1 MLATRVRPISPSTAA
16 RHALATDEQLVS
28 SIRGND
34 PAAFEALYERHQRE
48 LLSFCLY
55 MLGSRADA
63 EEALQV
69 TFASAYRALL
79 ADERPVVLRPWLF
92 AIARNQSLSILR
104 RRRPTVELGGEAAT
118 GHDPV
123 ASGDLFREFELREE
137 IRHTLAGVR
146 ELPEGQRAAMVL
158 AELHGLSQSEIG
170 SVMGLRPE
178 QVKALV
184 YQARSS
190 LISERTARDA
200 DCREIRDELDTARG
214 AALLKGK
221 LRKHV
226 RACPDCRT
234 YADGMSRRRRG
245 VGAFLPLLP
254 WLTLKLRTLQDAL
267 SSAPTEQLTYAGG
280 TTLGGTVA
288 GAALVAGGPIKAI
301 AVKVA
306 AGAAL
311 LGLSTGLGAPV
322 LSTPSV
328 QHHAGSTVSLVGK
341 PAWLP
346 LLGEGEDEGGGS
358 GHHGGA
364 IGGGSSSGGAVPGG
378 QPPGAGGQPPLGGI
392 EGGAG
397 GSGGYG
403 GGGGA
408 GGSSGSADGSGQHGG
423 GGAAAHHAAGTTAAG
438 IVGAGAGGAATQRQ
452 HAARQHGGRSAEAAG
467 AAGSGSSGGSGISGE
482 SGQGG
487 ESGHSSGR
495 GHSPGEGRTP
505 LPKNVTQA
513 ATVKTGR
520 RTRRRR
526 RHPDAEAEQSP
537 ARTGEGRRTGRPRG
551 STQGPRT
558 GTQAAGAR
566 TRRPAARPR
575 TRTAKHESEHA
586 RTVAQHEREREQS
599 KKQGESRKLREQKQH
614 ERQKNKRLKSR
625 NVRGAGQ
632 DFTERRRGTRGPAHC
647 AAG

>member
-28 SIRGND
+28 AIRGND

-104 RRRPTVELGGEAAT
+104 RRHPTVELGAEAAR
-118 GHDPV
+118 GGDPT
-123 ASGDLFREFELREE
+123 ASGDLFRELELREE
-137 IRHTLAGVR
+137 VRHTLAGVR
-146 ELPEGQRAAMVL
+146 GLPEGQREAMVL
-158 AELHGLSQSEIG
+158 AELNGLSQSEIG
-170 SVMGLRPE
+170 SVLGLRPE

-190 LISERTARDA
+190 LISERSARDA
-200 DCREIRDELDTARG
+200 DCREIREELDTARG

-226 RACPDCRT
+226 RGCPDCRT

-254 WLTLKLRTLQDAL
+254 WLTLKLRALQDAL
-267 SSAPTEQLTYAGG
+267 TSAPTEQLTYAGG

-328 QHHAGSTVSLVGK
+328 QHNAGSAMSLVGK

-346 LLGEGEDEGGGS
+346 LLGEGEGGGS
-358 GHHGGA
+358 GSPRWDHQWG
-364 IGGGSSSGGAVPGG
+364 
-378 QPPGAGGQPPLGGI
+378 L
-392 EGGAG
+392 EWRRR
-397 GSGGYG
+397 
-403 GGGGA
+403 
-408 GGSSGSADGSGQHGG
+408 
-423 GGAAAHHAAGTTAAG
+423 GAAS
-438 IVGAGAGGAATQRQ
+438 
-452 HAARQHGGRSAEAAG
+452 GRPA
-467 AAGSGSSGGSGISGE
+467 
-482 SGQGG
+482 
-487 ESGHSSGR
+487 SGHRGR
-495 GHSPGEGRTP
+495 AP
-505 LPKNVTQA
+505 A
-513 ATVKTGR
+513 R
-520 RTRRRR
+520 RHRRRR
-526 RHPDAEAEQSP
+526 R
-537 ARTGEGRRTGRPRG
+537 R
-551 STQGPRT
+551 
-558 GTQAAGAR
+558 
-566 TRRPAARPR
+566 
-575 TRTAKHESEHA
+575 
-586 RTVAQHEREREQS
+586 
-599 KKQGESRKLREQKQH
+599 
-614 ERQKNKRLKSR
+614 
-625 NVRGAGQ
+625 
-632 DFTERRRGTRGPAHC
+632 
-647 AAG
+647 

>member
-69 TFASAYRALL
+69 TFASAYRGLL

-92 AIARNQSLSILR
+92 AIARNQCLSILR
-104 RRRPTVELGGEAAT
+104 RRRPTVELGGEAAI
-118 GHDPV
+118 GNDQA
-123 ASGDLFREFELREE
+123 ASGDLFRELELREE
-137 IRHTLAGVR
+137 IRHTLTGVR

-170 SVMGLRPE
+170 AVMGLRPE

-190 LISERTARDA
+190 LISERSARDA
-200 DCREIRDELDTARG
+200 DCREIREELDTARG

-226 RACPDCRT
+226 RGCPDCRT

-245 VGAFLPLLP
+245 VGAFVPLLP
-254 WLTLKLRTLQDAL
+254 WLTLKLRALQDAL
-267 SSAPTEQLTYAGG
+267 ASAPTEQLTYAGG

-328 QHHAGSTVSLVGK
+328 QHSAGSAVSLVGK

-346 LLGEGEDEGGGS
+346 LLGEGEGGS
-358 GHHGGA
+358 GGTGHHGGA
-364 IGGGSSSGGAVPGG
+364 VGGGWGGSGAGVPPGG
-378 QPPGAGGQPPLGGI
+378 QPPGAGGVPPLGGV
-392 EGGAG
+392 EGTAG

-423 GGAAAHHAAGTTAAG
+423 GGSAAHHVAGTTAAG
-438 IVGAGAGGAATQRQ
+438 LAGAGAGGAATQRQ
-452 HAARQHGGRSAEAAG
+452 HPAGSAPRQIGGSRRGRGRVGLVRRIRRVPRSGKVGRISPLARTRSLPRRSDRRRPARRTDGKWHRNGAEADPGRTREGEGRSAAAPAAG
-467 AAGSGSSGGSGISGE
+467 
-482 SGQGG
+482 
-487 ESGHSSGR
+487 
-495 GHSPGEGRTP
+495 
-505 LPKNVTQA
+505 
-513 ATVKTGR
+513 
-520 RTRRRR
+520 
-526 RHPDAEAEQSP
+526 
-537 ARTGEGRRTGRPRG
+537 
-551 STQGPRT
+551 TQGPRK
-558 GTQAAGAR
+558 GTQAL
-566 TRRPAARPR
+566 R
-575 TRTAKHESEHA
+575 TRT
-586 RTVAQHEREREQS
+586 
-599 KKQGESRKLREQKQH
+599 
-614 ERQKNKRLKSR
+614 
-625 NVRGAGQ
+625 
-632 DFTERRRGTRGPAHC
+632 PC
-647 AAG
+647 

>member
-1 MLATRVRPISPSTAA
+1 
-16 RHALATDEQLVS
+16 
-28 SIRGND
+28 
-34 PAAFEALYERHQRE
+34 
-48 LLSFCLY
+48 

-92 AIARNQSLSILR
+92 AIARNQCLSVLR
-104 RRRPTVELGGEAAT
+104 RRHPTVELEDGTAASSSGEPT
-118 GHDPV
+118 
-123 ASGDLFREFELREE
+123 ASGDLFHELELREE

-170 SVMGLRPE
+170 SVLGLRPE

-200 DCREIRDELDTARG
+200 DCREIREELDTARG

-245 VGAFLPLLP
+245 YGAFLPLLP
-254 WLTLKLRTLQDAL
+254 WLSLKLRTLQDAI
-267 SSAPTEQLTYAGG
+267 SGAGAEQLTYAGG

-328 QHHAGSTVSLVGK
+328 AHHSGVTAALVAK

-346 LLGEGEDEGGGS
+346 LLGESEGEGETPS
-358 GHHGGA
+358 HSSAATGA
-364 IGGGSSSGGAVPGG
+364 GGAVVP
-378 QPPGAGGQPPLGGI
+378 AGDHSA
-392 EGGAG
+392 GGAG
-397 GSGGYG
+397 VPSVGGEGIAGGDGSYGGGGASGSSGPADGSPQHGG

-408 GGSSGSADGSGQHGG
+408 ARRVAGAS
-423 GGAAAHHAAGTTAAG
+423 GGAVAGA
-438 IVGAGAGGAATQRQ
+438 GAGAGGAAAQ
-452 HAARQHGGRSAEAAG
+452 GRSGSGQHHGQSHA
-467 AAGSGSSGGSGISGE
+467 SGSSSGSGVSGEAGESGEAGSSGKSGHAGGSG
-482 SGQGG
+482 GQGHQKP
-487 ESGHSSGR
+487 ERSPSGHKGQPKGNGSGG
-495 GHSPGEGRTP
+495 GH
-505 LPKNVTQA
+505 N
-513 ATVKTGR
+513 KTG
-520 RTRRRR
+520 
-526 RHPDAEAEQSP
+526 
-537 ARTGEGRRTGRPRG
+537 GEPGQQKSRP
-551 STQGPRT
+551 TQ
-558 GTQAAGAR
+558 
-566 TRRPAARPR
+566 
-575 TRTAKHESEHA
+575 
-586 RTVAQHEREREQS
+586 REREQS
-599 KKQGESRKLREQKQH
+599 RAQSQKTRVEERKAREKEHKVLQREHQREQHAKEQEKVRREKERARGVAQHEKEREHTKKQKESSKQH
-614 ERQKNKRLKSR
+614 EAKKREREKNKRNKGRSVH
-625 NVRGAGQ
+625 N
-632 DFTERRRGTRGPAHC
+632 RRQEAE
-647 AAG
+647 AAT

>member
-28 SIRGND
+28 SIRGSD

-69 TFASAYRALL
+69 TFASAYRGLL

-92 AIARNQSLSILR
+92 AIARNQCLSILR
-104 RRRPTVELGGEAAT
+104 RRRPTVELGGEATT
-118 GHDPV
+118 GNDPA
-123 ASGDLFREFELREE
+123 ASGDLFRELELREE

-170 SVMGLRPE
+170 AVMGLRPE

-190 LISERTARDA
+190 LISERSARDA
-200 DCREIRDELDTARG
+200 DCREIREELDTARG
-214 AALLKGK
+214 AALLKGT

-254 WLTLKLRTLQDAL
+254 WLTLKLRALQDAL
-267 SSAPTEQLTYAGG
+267 TSAPTEQLTYAGG

-311 LGLSTGLGAPV
+311 LGLSTGLGAPA

-328 QHHAGSTVSLVGK
+328 QHSAGSGVSLVGK

-346 LLGEGEDEGGGS
+346 LLGEGEGGS
-358 GHHGGA
+358 GGTGHHGGT
-364 IGGGSSSGGAVPGG
+364 IGGWSGGGAGAPPGG
-378 QPPGAGGQPPLGGI
+378 QPPGAGGVPPLGGI

-397 GSGGYG
+397 GS

-423 GGAAAHHAAGTTAAG
+423 GGSAVHHLAGTTATGLA
-438 IVGAGAGGAATQRQ
+438 GAGAGGAAAEHQ
-452 HAARQHGGRSAEAAG
+452 HSAGAHHGQSAEAAG
-467 AAGSGSSGGSGISGE
+467 AGGVSGSSGE
-482 SGQGG
+482 SGASP
-487 ESGHSSGR
+487 ESEKSGRSHDPRER
-495 GHSPGEGRTP
+495 GHSPEGQTGGGQPEQPASGSPETTP
-505 LPKNVTQA
+505 KHTQA
-513 ATVKTGR
+513 EREKAREEGQKV
-520 RTRRRR
+520 
-526 RHPDAEAEQSP
+526 RHEERKAREKEHKLSERERNAEER
-537 ARTGEGRRTGRPRG
+537 AR
-551 STQGPRT
+551 
-558 GTQAAGAR
+558 
-566 TRRPAARPR
+566 
-575 TRTAKHESEHA
+575 KHEKAKRQSEHA
-586 RTVAQHEREREQS
+586 RTVAQKQREHEQN
-599 KKQGESRKLREQKQH
+599 KKQGESRKLREQKQR
-614 ERQKNKRLKSR
+614 ERERSR
-625 NVRGAGQ
+625 RSKGRSVRGAPQ
-632 DFTERRRGTRGPAHC
+632 EAEPAT
-647 AAG
+647 